1 MNTSTKGTDMR
12 ERHAEVI
19 GGGIGG
25 LTTATALARYGWT
38 VRLHE
43 RQSAIR
49 AVGAGIYVW
58 DNGLYALES
67 IGAFDAAT
75 DGAHLGPAVEAHG
88 PDGRVLYRIEINS
101 PGRPRCYTLL
111 RERLIGALVSAAEE
125 AGVDLVTDS
134 AAVAAGPDG
143 SLEFEDGSTVAADLV
158 VAADGVH
165 SRLRDHLGQPGHRIR
180 MTQGAAR
187 MMVPMS
193 SEYFPAADAIK
204 HHEFF
209 HRNRRL
215 LYTPCTADQVYL
227 AFVSDVDD
235 SATRGS
241 HIDVASWQRSFP
253 TLGPLLDAA
262 RGVPFLRWD
271 TFEFIRLSSWSQ
283 GRVAF
288 LGDAAHAQPP
298 YLGQGGG
305 TAMTNAVALA
315 AAVSRP
321 GRSLPE
327 ALAAWEREQR
337 PAVERTQRTSY
348 RMRLLNTVPDAV
360 RNPLLG
366 LVGRTS
372 AFANSQLAATRI
384 RPVTSAGT
392 T

>member
-1 MNTSTKGTDMR
+1 MG

-25 LTTATALARYGWT
+25 LTAATALAQHGWT

-58 DNGLYALES
+58 DNGLSALES
-67 IGAFDAAT
+67 IGAFDTAA
-75 DGAHLGPAVEAHG
+75 DGAHLGPAFEAHG
-88 PDGRVLYRIEINS
+88 HHGRVLYRLDINS
-101 PGRPRCYTLL
+101 PGHPRCYTLL
-111 RERLIGALVSAAEE
+111 RDKLIDALVSAATE
-125 AGVDLVTDS
+125 AGVELMTDS
-134 AAVAAGPDG
+134 AAVAATPDG
-143 SLEFEDGSTVAADLV
+143 ALVFEDGSTGSAELV

-180 MTQGAAR
+180 MRQGAAR

-193 SEYFPAADAIK
+193 SEYFSPEDAIK

-215 LYTPCTADQVYL
+215 LYTPCTADEVYL
-227 AFVSDVDD
+227 AFVSNVDD
-235 SATRGS
+235 AATRGS
-241 HIDVASWQRSFP
+241 HIDVTSWQRSFP
-253 TLGPLLDAA
+253 TLGPLLDAT
-262 RGVPFLRWD
+262 RDVPFLRWD
-271 TFEFIRLSSWSQ
+271 TFEYIRLSSWSQ

-315 AAVSRP
+315 ATVSRP
-321 GRSLPE
+321 GRSVHD
-327 ALAAWEREQR
+327 ALVEWEREHR
-337 PAVERTQRTSY
+337 PGVERTQRTSY
-348 RMRLLNTVPDAV
+348 RMRLLNVVPDAI
-360 RNPLLG
+360 RNPLLS
-366 LVGRTS
+366 LAGRTS
-372 AFANSQLAATRI
+372 TFTNSQLAATRL
-384 RPVTSAGT
+384 RAVTSAEPTWNGRR
-392 T
+392 

>member
-1 MNTSTKGTDMR
+1 MR
-12 ERHAEVI
+12 QLHAEVI

-25 LTTATALARYGWT
+25 LTVATALARHGWT

-43 RQSAIR
+43 RQPEIR
-49 AVGAGIYVW
+49 AVGAGIYMW
-58 DNGLYALES
+58 DNGLHALES
-67 IGAFDAAT
+67 IGAFESAT
-75 DGAHLGPAVEAHG
+75 RGAHLGPAVEAHG
-88 PDGRVLYRIEINS
+88 HDGRVLYRIEINT

-111 RERLIGALVSAAEE
+111 RDRLIGALVDAAGR
-125 AGVDLVTDS
+125 AGVELVTDS
-134 AAVAAGPDG
+134 AAVAVGADG
-143 SLEFEDGSTVAADLV
+143 SVEFEDGASAAADLV

-193 SEYFPAADAIK
+193 SEYFPAAAAVE

-241 HIDVASWQRSFP
+241 HIDVTSWQRSFP
-253 TLGPLLDAA
+253 TLGPLLEAA

-271 TFEFIRLSSWSQ
+271 TFEYIRLNSWSQ

-321 GRSLPE
+321 GRALPD
-327 ALAAWEREQR
+327 ALVAWERGQR
-337 PAVERTQRTSY
+337 PDVERTQRTSY
-348 RMRLLNTVPDAV
+348 RMRLLNSVPDAV
-360 RNPLLG
+360 RDPLLS

-372 AFANSQLAATRI
+372 TFANSQLAATRI
-384 RPVTSAGT
+384 RPVTSAGAT
-392 T
+392 V